1 MAVSAHFDCAS
12 TSSLLPGSRIQ
23 ESGILACQATSGN
36 GSWRTFEGVSQS
48 TRSNWGSSMVS
59 FSDRYTFGTSL
70 EHISAVHK
78 RQQYRTQVRVAAD
91 YPDSKPDASSYLGD
105 LGYHPL
111 EDITSL
117 EKKKSI
123 DLTDRRLTDAEVAR
137 TLAEANETAI
147 LFASLWE
154 DQDHVFGT
162 EVEYIIDERGDFY
175 FQIDDDSEFLT
186 TLNSARTQMNVAIG
200 YESIEDWILEQQE
213 VREENPPPAEDPER
227 DSSDDDEEDQEES
240 WAIITAD
247 GTEYVFEEVGEEQE
261 SSEESIG
268 NWSGLDTLEF
278 VHPLEFASALAAA
291 ALADDNEKIEKPSQS
306 LRIVG
311 EVRRLNDE
319 EEEYVKRLCRDR
331 FTGEEDDN
339 DDEDDNDND
348 DDDDDVNDY
357 ESAETSSEQVE
368 ETGDDEDEEEEGE
381 LSEAGTSFYKL
392 DVQSIHVVSYF
403 RAEST
408 VDTSE
413 FQAAKPDILARASP
427 EIIERLN
434 AGGKVLEDALKLV
447 CLHRKGL
454 EVEEAALL
462 HVDSV
467 GMDLRVHC
475 GREVKT
481 VRISFNQ
488 RATSVEHAEQL
499 LNQLLFPQVPLKGGH
514 KKRKSWPQGKSI

>member
-12 TSSLLPGSRIQ
+12 ASGLLPGSRMQ
-23 ESGILACQATSGN
+23 ESGILACQAVSGN
-36 GSWRTFEGVSQS
+36 GCWRTVEGVSQS
-48 TRSNWGSSMVS
+48 MRSNWGSSMVS
-59 FSDRYTFGTSL
+59 FSDRHTFGACL
-70 EHISAVHK
+70 EHISAFHR

-111 EDITSL
+111 EDISSL
-117 EKKKSI
+117 EKKKSV
-123 DLTDRRLTDAEVAR
+123 DLTERRLTDAEVAR

-162 EVEYIIDERGDFY
+162 EVEYLIDEHGDFY

-213 VREENPPPAEDPER
+213 VHEEHAPEEPQDESSDEDE
-227 DSSDDDEEDQEES
+227 DEDDDEQEES
-240 WAIITAD
+240 WAIIAAD
-247 GTEYVFEEVGEEQE
+247 GTEYVLEEVGEEQE
-261 SSEESIG
+261 SSEESLG
-268 NWSGLDTLEF
+268 NWSGLDTLNSI
-278 VHPLEFASALAAA
+278 HPLEFASALAAA
-291 ALADDNEKIEKPSQS
+291 ALSDDNEKIDKPCQS

-311 EVRRLNDE
+311 EVRRLNEE
-319 EEEYVKRLCRDR
+319 EEEYVKKLCEER
-331 FTGEEDDN
+331 FGRE
-339 DDEDDNDND
+339 
-348 DDDDDVNDY
+348 V
-357 ESAETSSEQVE
+357 
-368 ETGDDEDEEEEGE
+368 DDEDEDEDDDESDEESTEEMEETGSEEDEDEEAAE
-381 LSEAGTSFYKL
+381 LSEARTSCYKL
-392 DVQSIHVVSYF
+392 DIQSIHVVSYF

-408 VDTSE
+408 VETSE
-413 FQAAKPDILARASP
+413 FQAAKPDILARAGP

-447 CLHRKGL
+447 CLHWKGL

-462 HVDSV
+462 HVDCL

-481 VRISFNQ
+481 LRVSFSQ
-488 RATSVEHAEQL
+488 KATSVEHAEQL
-499 LNQLLFPQVPLKGGH
+499 LNQLLFPEVPLKGR
-514 KKRKSWPQGKSI
+514 KKRKSWFQGKST